1 MSSLLRPNETDRARF
16 IVNPLSAGGAT
27 GKRIDAL
34 RQSIDR
40 YFTQADVVLTEGPR
54 HATEL
59 ATLAVEEGV
68 DLVVAVGGDGTA
80 SETVAGLFDGKEPRR
95 KGVVFT
101 VVPAGTGSDLIR
113 SLGMPKNLDDAVR
126 LAAFG
131 PDRDGDAVHHQ
142 FEDASG
148 ALTEQIGINVTG
160 LGMNGDTVARANR
173 SSKRLGGTL
182 TFFGATLGSL
192 ARYVAPMV
200 DMTWTTADGSQGEWS
215 GKLLSCFIANGSWCG
230 GGMCVAPQGSM
241 TDGALDLTIIED
253 RSLRRTLALTP
264 HLYRGTLATVSGVQ
278 TARITA
284 LQAVAQPGGRA
295 AIDID
300 GEQPGHLPLNVTVLA
315 KAVRLRGVW

>member
-1 MSSLLRPNETDRARF
+1 MTSRLRPNETDRTRF
-16 IVNPLSAGGAT
+16 IVNPHSAGGAT
-27 GKRIDAL
+27 GKRVEAL
-34 RQSIDR
+34 RQSINR
-40 YFTQADVVLTEGPR
+40 YFTQADIVLTESPG

-59 ATLAVEEGV
+59 ATQAVADGV
-68 DLVVAVGGDGTA
+68 GVVVAVGGDGTA
-80 SETVAGLFDGKEPRR
+80 SETVAGLFDGKKPRR
-95 KGVVFT
+95 SGVVFT

-142 FEDASG
+142 FVDDTG
-148 ALTEQIGINVTG
+148 ALVEQIGINVTG
-160 LGMNGDTVARANR
+160 FGMNGDTVARANR

-200 DMTWTTADGSQGEWS
+200 DMTWTTADGGEGEWS
-215 GKLLSCFIANGSWCG
+215 GKLLSCFIANGAWCG
-230 GGMCVAPQGSM
+230 GGMCVGPQGSM

-253 RSLRRTLALTP
+253 RSLRKTLALTP
-264 HLYRGTLATVSGVQ
+264 HLYRGTLASLPGVE

-284 LQAVAQPGGRA
+284 LHAVARPGGHA

-300 GEQPGHLPLNVTVLA
+300 GEQPGNLPLDVTILA